1 MFNNSAVLSPHL
13 FISLK
18 RQVYFFIL
26 KILETTHFGFFF
38 LSMLFPFK
46 IILDLG
52 KLLKIVES
60 SHTLQAFSLIK
71 FYISKVHLLQL
82 LDQY

>member
-13 FISLK
+13 FIALK

-26 KILETTHFGFFF
+26 KILETPHFFF
-38 LSMLFPFK
+38 PLGKLSSFK
-46 IILDLG
+46 VILDLG
-52 KLLKIVES
+52 KLLKTVES
-60 SHTLQAFSLIK
+60 SHTLQPFSLIE

-82 LDQY
+82 LDQC